1 MMDSQ
6 EEKLRQVTVV
16 IDQLIEDNSVPRN
29 IRRGAEDA
37 KERLLNQEEALD
49 VRVASAVSTLDDL
62 ANDPN
67 IPLHGRTVIWNI
79 ISGLESISAK

>member
-1 MMDSQ
+1 MDSQ